1 MREIAPPGAAS
12 QAIGPVRDSGGRP
25 GSWAPVRWG
34 WTMTDLAGLTATELV
49 AAYRSGSVSPVE
61 ATAAALAAID
71 AYDDAGVNAF
81 VLVDPDGA
89 MAAAERSAAR
99 WRAGEPLGPGDGVPT
114 SIKDLLYTR
123 GWPTLR
129 GAALIDERGPWDDDA
144 PAVARLRES
153 GAVLLGKTTTPEF
166 GWKGVTDSP
175 RYGPTG
181 NPWNPALTAGG
192 SSGGSA
198 AAVGLRM
205 GAWSVGTDGGGSLR
219 IPAAFTGT
227 VTIKPT
233 YGLVPVWPASPFGT
247 LSHAGPITRGVADA
261 ALMLDILTG
270 FDPRDW
276 SALPTPAASFRDGL
290 DDGVG
295 GLRVAFSPD
304 LGHVRNDPRVEAVV
318 RAAAGVLADAGA
330 HVEEVDP
337 GFADPVDA
345 FHTLWFTGA
354 AKVVQPY
361 GAGALEQVDPGPAA
375 RRRARSRVRRG
386 GLPGRGGGAGG
397 PRRADGPVPPHLR
410 PAADADPA
418 DHRVPEG
425 RRRAAGM
432 AFARLD
438 QLDAVH
444 VPVQPDPAAGGERA
458 VRVRRRPSGRP
469 ADRRPAARR
478 RAGAA
483 GRPRVRAGHRPRRA
497 VTPTDP
503 GIARWRLHTQ
513 QVARPA
519 HDDPAEVVRRM
530 GAVQS
535 QDYLASMWA
544 VGLRTRGATA
554 STVEQ
559 ALADRAIV
567 RTHFMRNTVHLV
579 APEDLRW
586 MLRLVAPRIRM
597 IIDGISRAA

>member
-1 MREIAPPGAAS
+1 
-12 QAIGPVRDSGGRP
+12 
-25 GSWAPVRWG
+25 
-34 WTMTDLAGLTATELV
+34 MTDLAGLTATELV
-49 AAYRSGSVSPVE
+49 AGYRAGTVSPVE
-61 ATAAALAAID
+61 VTAAALATID

-81 VLVDPDGA
+81 VLVDHDSA

-129 GAALIDERGPWDDDA
+129 GASLIDERGPWEEDA

-247 LSHAGPITRGVADA
+247 LSHAGPITRSVPDA

-276 SALPTPAASFRDGL
+276 SALPTPATSFLDGL
-290 DDGVG
+290 EDGVR

-304 LGHVRNDPRVEAVV
+304 LGHVRNDPRVEETV
-318 RAAAGVLADAGA
+318 RAAVEVFAGEGA
-330 HVEEVDP
+330 IVEQVDP

-354 AKVVQPY
+354 AKVVAPY
-361 GAGALEQVDPGPAA
+361 GDARVDPGL
-375 RRRARSRVRRG
+375 RRAVER
-386 GLPGRGGGAGG
+386 GRGIS
-397 PRRADGPVPPHLR
+397 
-410 PAADADPA
+410 AADY
-418 DHRVPEG
+418 
-425 RRRAAGM
+425 
-432 AFARLD
+432 
-438 QLDAVH
+438 LDAV
-444 VPVQPDPAAGGERA
+444 A
-458 VRVRRRPSGRP
+458 VRVDLGERMGRFHRTYDLLLTP
-469 ADRRPAARR
+469 TLPITAFPKGADVPPGWHSPDWTSWTPYTYPFNLTQQPAASVPC
-478 RAGAA
+478 GFVD
-483 GRPRVRAGHRPRRA
+483 GLP
-497 VTPTDP
+497 
-503 GIARWRLHTQ
+503 
-513 QVARPA
+513 
-519 HDDPAEVVRRM
+519 
-530 GAVQS
+530 
-535 QDYLASMWA
+535 
-544 VGLRTRGATA
+544 VGLQIVGPRHAD
-554 STVEQ
+554 
-559 ALADRAIV
+559 ALV
-567 RTHFMRNTVHLV
+567 L
-579 APEDLRW
+579 
-586 MLRLVAPRIRM
+586 
-597 IIDGISRAA
+597 RAARAYERATGRDTA